1 MPKRLHRIL
10 PLLVSLLLSG
20 GIGYTL
26 FQKFHTA
33 ATADTSTTDS
43 IATQSQKANYSPAKG
58 TTDPSQKIA
67 ELHLFGKPPEKT
79 PTPTPITPTVTV
91 AETTLDLVLHG
102 IIASGNTNFA
112 IIADENG
119 RQDTYSEGA
128 KLPGGTAITEVN
140 NDHVVLLND
149 NRLETLRMWEA
160 PQDEFAADGAARF
173 LPTRVDSRSTRKPR
187 RRIKRRHSRQ
197 R

>member
-26 FQKFHTA
+26 FHKFHIAT
-33 ATADTSTTDS
+33 TADTSTTDS
-43 IATQSQKANYSPAKG
+43 IATQSQKANHTPVKG
-58 TTDPSQKIA
+58 TTDPSGKIA

-79 PTPTPITPTVTV
+79 PVPTPIPIVTV

-102 IIASGNTNFA
+102 IIASGNTSFA

-119 RQDTYSEGA
+119 QQDTYSEGA
-128 KLPGGTAITEVN
+128 KLPGGATITEVN
-140 NDHVVLLND
+140 NDYVVLLND
-149 NRLETLRMWEA
+149 NRLETLCMWEA
-160 PQDEFAADGAARF
+160 PQDEFAANGAAKF
-173 LPTRVDSRSTRKPR
+173 LPARVDPKSTKKTR
-187 RRIKRRHSRQ
+187 RRINRRRPRQ